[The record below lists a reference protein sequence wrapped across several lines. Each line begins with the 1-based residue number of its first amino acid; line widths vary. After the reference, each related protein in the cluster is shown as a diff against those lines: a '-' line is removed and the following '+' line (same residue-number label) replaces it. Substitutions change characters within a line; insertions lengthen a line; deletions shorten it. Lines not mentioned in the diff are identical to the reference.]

1 MKAYRLD
8 SRKVPE
14 AKRNGQNPAQRGTR
28 AFPINDEMI
37 EKYINQLNGFHYGG
51 NFLI

>member
-8 SRKVPE
+8 SRKIPE
-14 AKRNGQNPAQRGTR
+14 AKRTGQNPLQGESRG
-28 AFPINDEMI
+28 FPINDEMI